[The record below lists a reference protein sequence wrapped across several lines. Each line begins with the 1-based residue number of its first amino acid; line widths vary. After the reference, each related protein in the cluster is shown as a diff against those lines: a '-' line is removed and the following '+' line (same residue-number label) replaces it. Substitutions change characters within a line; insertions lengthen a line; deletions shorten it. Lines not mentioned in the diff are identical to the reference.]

1 MNIIIVGCGKVG
13 CTLVEALSIENHNIV
28 VIDSRPEKVS
38 ALTDTVDVMGIVGNG
53 VSHTTLKQA
62 GIETADLLIAV
73 TGSDEENLLC
83 CVIAKKSGHC
93 QTIARI
99 RNPIYNEEKD
109 FLQKEFGLSMIINPA
124 ISFKVLTAVSKVTS
138 RSFLSNFFTILS
150 AVLILLHKFLI
161 NGRSF
166 FSVRS
171 ASIMRSLVNIT
182 SIAY

>member
-109 FLQKEFGLSMIINPA
+109 FNMNYADKE
-124 ISFKVLTAVSKVTS
+124 
-138 RSFLSNFFTILS
+138 
-150 AVLILLHKFLI
+150 
-161 NGRSF
+161 
-166 FSVRS
+166 
-171 ASIMRSLVNIT
+171 
-182 SIAY
+182 

>member
-93 QTIARI
+93 QPASATLYIMKKKIFSR
-99 RNPIYNEEKD
+99 RNSD
-109 FLQKEFGLSMIINPA
+109 
-124 ISFKVLTAVSKVTS
+124 
-138 RSFLSNFFTILS
+138 
-150 AVLILLHKFLI
+150 
-161 NGRSF
+161 
-166 FSVRS
+166 
-171 ASIMRSLVNIT
+171 
-182 SIAY
+182 

>member
-13 CTLVEALSIENHNIV
+13 CTLVEALSSENHNIV

-83 CVIAKKSGHC
+83 CVIAKKSGPVSYTH
-93 QTIARI
+93 
-99 RNPIYNEEKD
+99 
-109 FLQKEFGLSMIINPA
+109 
-124 ISFKVLTAVSKVTS
+124 LTLPTNREV
-138 RSFLSNFFTILS
+138 
-150 AVLILLHKFLI
+150 
-161 NGRSF
+161 
-166 FSVRS
+166 
-171 ASIMRSLVNIT
+171 
-182 SIAY
+182 

>member
-13 CTLVEALSIENHNIV
+13 CTLVEALSSENHNIV

-83 CVIAKKSGHC
+83 CVIAKKSG
-93 QTIARI
+93 TVRPSPASAILYIMKKKIFSR
-99 RNPIYNEEKD
+99 RNSD
-109 FLQKEFGLSMIINPA
+109 
-124 ISFKVLTAVSKVTS
+124 
-138 RSFLSNFFTILS
+138 
-150 AVLILLHKFLI
+150 
-161 NGRSF
+161 
-166 FSVRS
+166 
-171 ASIMRSLVNIT
+171 
-182 SIAY
+182 

>member
-73 TGSDEENLLC
+73 TGSDEEISSAASLPRRVATVRPSPASATLY
-83 CVIAKKSGHC
+83 IMKKKIFS
-93 QTIARI
+93 R
-99 RNPIYNEEKD
+99 RNSD
-109 FLQKEFGLSMIINPA
+109 
-124 ISFKVLTAVSKVTS
+124 
-138 RSFLSNFFTILS
+138 
-150 AVLILLHKFLI
+150 
-161 NGRSF
+161 
-166 FSVRS
+166 
-171 ASIMRSLVNIT
+171 
-182 SIAY
+182 

>member
-13 CTLVEALSIENHNIV
+13 CTLVEALSSENHNIV

-93 QTIARI
+93 QTIARV
-99 RNPIYNEEKD
+99 RNPIYS
-109 FLQKEFGLSMIINPA
+109 KEISFIKERLGLSMIINPELATAREISRLLRFPAA
-124 ISFKVLTAVSKVTS
+124 IKSIHFPEAV
-138 RSFLSNFFTILS
+138 
-150 AVLILLHKFLI
+150 
-161 NGRSF
+161 
-166 FSVRS
+166 
-171 ASIMRSLVNIT
+171 
-182 SIAY
+182 